1 MQDQS
6 KTPHCR
12 KINAL
17 GMVLLSL
24 CLGFCLERTAYTQ
37 AVTFDA
43 VTEANNVANT
53 GLSEVLGDLLLTA
66 NTVCGSSTDAFC
78 VSKIETIQVRYTN
91 VTIDNSVAT
100 GIRVCETVGG
110 SFLCNQDGNFMTG
123 AITVSSD
130 TISIAVKQDVNLA
143 AGERLTIAGVR
154 ARIAS
159 SVLLTPGTEA
169 HTVVSASPA
178 SEATF
183 PPDTLVVARSADPL
197 NLQVSGVPE
206 IPCEIGDAIPTVIV
220 REGFNAA
227 FVDYGDTAERSF
239 PGQPGLA
246 RPQLGGNTNTRVR
259 LTVIGLVNGV
269 QIQWPVTVPA
279 VNSVAVLTLL
289 SQSQDGLTATYIY
302 GTPNQLQGDQISEIF
317 AVRLNPINFN
327 FSGTNPLSGIVSIQG
342 QVLPPAS
349 PANFRP
355 RFDHPLE
362 PDPGLI
368 FFLLKRCTTP
378 TTTTGAVQVQAKA
391 GELSWSGT
399 LNYRLVGPVLFTGNK
414 VDDSTAGLPVGTY
427 TASYLSGGPAGA
439 TFASI
444 TPANVRELSTGGTVD
459 FTFNF
464 TGPTIAN
471 LELTAAP
478 LALCASAST
487 ALASFQLVN
496 RTGDV
501 QIIPAGAALTFTF
514 SHPIDALP
522 TVTGLGTAATSFAP
536 ASVTYT
542 LSDALSLPPGG
553 AVTFSGTRLNMN
565 GVADGQNAT
574 VQFSSTPSS
583 AVQLPS
589 NQLVLGTTTAPACI
603 PVVNLSVTPGTIQL
617 GQSATLQWS
626 SLNATALDL
635 QPGIGSVPLQGSL
648 TVSPSVTTTYSMTA
662 HGPKG
667 TGQASVILTVTP
679 APKFSSSG
687 VINAASL
694 VPGLVAGSIGT
705 ILGTDL
711 SNVSGF
717 VQAATVPLPTQ
728 LAGTLV
734 RVNGIEAPLFAIGS
748 ANGQQ
753 RIDFQVPWEIAGQ
766 LSATLVVKNNTLESD
781 PVQITPLD
789 TLPGIFTA
797 GGTAGAIL
805 HNASGAMV
813 TATNPA
819 FRGEVVLIYATGLGS
834 VTFPPA
840 TGAAAL
846 SDPPSVST
854 PLPFV
859 TVGGVPAPVIFSGLA
874 AGFVGL
880 YQVRI
885 QIPPSAPA
893 GSQDVVVQAGGRS
906 SNSAKIA
913 IQ

>member
-1 MQDQS
+1 M
-6 KTPHCR
+6 
-12 KINAL
+12 
-17 GMVLLSL
+17 
-24 CLGFCLERTAYTQ
+24 
-37 AVTFDA
+37 
-43 VTEANNVANT
+43 VANS
-53 GLSEVLGDLLLTA
+53 GLSEVLGDILLTVTA
-66 NTVCGSSTDAFC
+66 ACGSSTDTFC
-78 VSKIETIQVRYTN
+78 VSKIETIQIRFTN

-100 GIRVCETVGG
+100 GIRICETVGG
-110 SFLCNQDGNFMTG
+110 SFLCNQDGNLVTG
-123 AITVSSD
+123 AVTVSSD
-130 TISIAVKQDVNLA
+130 TISIAVKQGVNLA
-143 AGERLTIAGVR
+143 AGDRLTIAGVR

-169 HTVVSASPA
+169 NAVVSATPA
-178 SEATF
+178 AEATF

-197 NLQVSGVPE
+197 SLQVSGVPE
-206 IPCEIGDAIPTVIV
+206 IPCEIGDATPIVIV

-239 PGQPGLA
+239 PGQPLLP

-259 LTVIGLVNGV
+259 LVLSGLGSSVG
-269 QIQWPVTVPA
+269 IQWPVTVAA
-279 VNSVAVLTLL
+279 VNSNAVLALL
-289 SQSQDGLTATYIY
+289 SQTLDGTTATYIY
-302 GTPNQLQGDQISEIF
+302 GTPDQLQSDQISETF
-317 AVRLNPINFN
+317 AVRLNPASFI
-327 FSGTNPLSGIVSIQG
+327 FSGSNPLTGIVSIQG
-342 QVLPPAS
+342 QVLPPAN

-355 RFDHPLE
+355 RFNHPLE

-378 TTTTGAVQVQAKA
+378 TTSTGTAQVLAKA
-391 GELSWSGT
+391 GELPWTGT
-399 LNYRLVGPVLFTGNK
+399 LNYRLVGPVLFTGNRAS
-414 VDDSTAGLPVGTY
+414 DSVAGLPVGSY
-427 TASYLSGGPAGA
+427 TANYLSGGPAGA

-459 FTFNF
+459 YTFNF

-478 LALCASAST
+478 LTLCASAST
-487 ALASFQLVN
+487 AVASFQLVN

-522 TVTGLGTAATSFAP
+522 SVTGLGTVSTTSTPAT
-536 ASVTYT
+536 VTYQ

-565 GVADGQNAT
+565 GIANGQNAT
-574 VQFSSTPSS
+574 VQLTSAPSS

-589 NQLVLGTTTAPACI
+589 DQLVLGTTTAPACI
-603 PVVNLSVTPGTIQL
+603 PVVNLSVTPATIQL

-626 SLNATALDL
+626 TQNTTGLDL
-635 QPGIGSVPLQGSL
+635 QPGVGSVPLQGSL
-648 TVSPSVTTTYSMTA
+648 TVSPSVTTTYVMTA
-662 HGPKG
+662 QGPKG
-667 TGQASVILTVTP
+667 TGQASVVLTVTP

-705 ILGTDL
+705 IIGMDL

-717 VQAATVPLPTQ
+717 VQATTVPLPAQ
-728 LAGTLV
+728 LAGTSV
-734 RVNGIEAPLFAIGS
+734 RVNGIAAPLFAIGS
-748 ANGQQ
+748 TSGQQ

-766 LSATLVVKNNTLESD
+766 SSATLVVKNNTLESD
-781 PVQITPLD
+781 PVQLTPLD

-797 GGTAGAIL
+797 GGTAGAIV
-805 HNASGAMV
+805 HSTSGAMV

-819 FRGEVVLIYATGLGS
+819 FRGEVVVIYATGLGS

-840 TGAAAL
+840 TGAATL

-854 PLPFV
+854 PLPIV
-859 TVGGVPAPVIFSGLA
+859 TVGGVTAPVIFSGLA
-874 AGFVGL
+874 PGFVGL
-880 YQVRI
+880 YQVRV
-885 QIPPSAPA
+885 QVPPNAPS
-893 GSQDVVVQAGGRS
+893 GSQDVVIQAGGRS
-906 SNSAKIA
+906 SNSVKIA